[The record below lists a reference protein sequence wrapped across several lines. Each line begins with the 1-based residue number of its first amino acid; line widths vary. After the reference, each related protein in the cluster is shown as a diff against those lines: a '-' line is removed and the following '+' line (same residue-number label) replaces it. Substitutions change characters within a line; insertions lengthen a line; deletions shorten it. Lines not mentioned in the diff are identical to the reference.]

1 MVLTVFLCPTAQLNA
16 VKRVKLEHQA
26 SARALQA
33 AGKDKPAAGN
43 SWNFLQQLCKLV
55 CVVRIQR
62 TFRARFR
69 SDLGVPWSLRKLMR
83 PGYRPLSGPRFS
95 AITPK
100 GGHVVRDLSLDSV
113 LSSIS
118 QIFLEKLRADAHDAS
133 NQAPRRAISEFVYDF
148 YLNKTGVR
156 EVAERYLHDFF
167 VSLRR
172 YTPLHPRCR
181 LFGNFLGIVHEDV
194 DAVQAEQERV
204 LSMPEAFEFYLKVR
218 RRHACCGCVFV
229 AVCGSVCVAVCG
241 CGCVCVCGCRCGC
254 VAEWLWRARLDAHG
268 CPCRPQLLHRLQ
280 AKSARNRRGST
291 NFLFPAPSPSA
302 ATTGAA
308 DKEGAVVMWVESGV
322 ARQVVEKAL
331 STLNNHAGTQ
341 ALLEGLYAAET
352 AGQLDLDVVLDKC
365 MAEWAKN
372 ALSRQHLLENLFKVS
387 MLHSGEY
394 VCSPMPAPAAG
405 LDPYRIARACVCPV
419 RARVQLVEPGRIPGT
434 HPPHRPRQATVGR
447 GAPVPRGHCD
457 ARACHCRHRLPHPAP
472 QPQPRV
478 ASVVQ
483 QDDAAHLT
491 PWLSTRG
498 RRWCGSRRWQRW
510 RRR

>member
-1 MVLTVFLCPTAQLNA
+1 M
-16 VKRVKLEHQA
+16 KRVKLEHQA

-118 QIFLEKLRADAHDAS
+118 QIFLEKLRADAHDSS

-218 RRHACCGCVFV
+218 RRYACCGDVFV
-229 AVCGSVCVAVCG
+229 GVCVWLWLWLWLCG
-241 CGCVCVCGCRCGC
+241 CGAHVLTQMVVL
-254 VAEWLWRARLDAHG
+254 VAHSCCTASKPRAPATAAGRRIS
-268 CPCRPQLLHRLQ
+268 CSPHR
-280 AKSARNRRGST
+280 R
-291 NFLFPAPSPSA
+291 PAPPPQARRTRKAPWSC
-302 ATTGAA
+302 GL
-308 DKEGAVVMWVESGV
+308 KAVW
-322 ARQVVEKAL
+322 
-331 STLNNHAGTQ
+331 
-341 ALLEGLYAAET
+341 
-352 AGQLDLDVVLDKC
+352 
-365 MAEWAKN
+365 
-372 ALSRQHLLENLFKVS
+372 
-387 MLHSGEY
+387 
-394 VCSPMPAPAAG
+394 
-405 LDPYRIARACVCPV
+405 
-419 RARVQLVEPGRIPGT
+419 
-434 HPPHRPRQATVGR
+434 
-447 GAPVPRGHCD
+447 
-457 ARACHCRHRLPHPAP
+457 
-472 QPQPRV
+472 
-478 ASVVQ
+478 
-483 QDDAAHLT
+483 
-491 PWLSTRG
+491 RG
-498 RRWCGSRRWQRW
+498 RSW
-510 RRR
+510 RRRCRR